1 MLQKILLLFTNWYQ
15 VRPFWA
21 CNCLQATFHRLML
34 VIFFFFAHVLSAIC
48 FNFLPSSWWH
58 QVWKIWSKSDLIHYK
73 TKFLKIYY
81 FKNLSS
87 TGCLSTLSLVWL
99 ILNLFSGPNILQTV
113 FWKINDLISPVRSKV
128 TIFGHLR
135 AVRLKEVECCSNYL
149 SRCPGTNFFKPLK
162 RLYFFD
168 KTIGVR
174 KNPFVLEI
182 YAIWSIFSMNLKER
196 KKDLSVEKDE
206 D

>member
-1 MLQKILLLFTNWYQ
+1 MWFS
-15 VRPFWA
+15 
-21 CNCLQATFHRLML
+21 
-34 VIFFFFAHVLSAIC
+34 FFFGHVLSAIC

-81 FKNLSS
+81 FENVCS

-135 AVRLKEVECCSNYL
+135 AVRLKEVLLSNVAVITYRDVRVLTSLNRWKDCTFLTRPLECEKILLCLKFMQSD
-149 SRCPGTNFFKPLK
+149 RFFPWIWKKGKKIFLWKKTRIRENSTLK
-162 RLYFFD
+162 ALTTDRSPILDFWITF
-168 KTIGVR
+168 
-174 KNPFVLEI
+174 
-182 YAIWSIFSMNLKER
+182 
-196 KKDLSVEKDE
+196 
-206 D
+206 